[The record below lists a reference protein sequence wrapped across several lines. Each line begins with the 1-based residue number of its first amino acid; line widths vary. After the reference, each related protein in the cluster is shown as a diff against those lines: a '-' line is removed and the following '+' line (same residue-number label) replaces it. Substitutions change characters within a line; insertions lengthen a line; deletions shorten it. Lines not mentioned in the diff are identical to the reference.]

1 MIRRNI
7 ETEARLVDDLLDLTR
22 IARGKIRLHFEVV
35 DAHAVVRNVV
45 AMFQQAVDEK
55 GLSVT
60 VSLRAKQHHVWADP
74 GRFQQVLLNLV
85 SNALKFTA
93 RGGAV
98 DVRVSSQAGE
108 ALIEV
113 VDTGIGIAEKDQAQ
127 LFDRFFRSSEAT
139 ERAIPG
145 TGLGLTIVKAI
156 VERHEGSIEV
166 ESAAGRGTTMR
177 VRLPVTKPH
186 AVAED
191 VAA

>member
-1 MIRRNI
+1 MVGDRG
-7 ETEARLVDDLLDLTR
+7 RL
-22 IARGKIRLHFEVV
+22 G
-35 DAHAVVRNVV
+35 
-45 AMFQQAVDEK
+45 
-55 GLSVT
+55 
-60 VSLRAKQHHVWADP
+60 
-74 GRFQQVLLNLV
+74 QVLDNLV

-93 RGGAV
+93 AGGSV
-98 DVRVSSQAGE
+98 DVRVSSRGGE

-113 VDTGIGIAEKDQAQ
+113 VDTGIGIAEEDQGR

-156 VERHEGSIEV
+156 VERHDGSIEV
-166 ESAAGRGTTMR
+166 ESAAGKGTTMR

-186 AVAED
+186 AVAQE